1 MKYSARIN
9 PIYFLFF
16 AVFFLA
22 CEGEKETSPHELIAG
37 ETSKTWIASKE
48 INVDGE
54 EDKLSAAEERQELQ
68 FFNNGTFQMKNE
80 AQFHTGKWTYEDGN
94 RELQLVFD
102 DKPGVAEVFYV
113 SRLEKKQMDVRA
125 PDGGTMKMVVQ

>member
-1 MKYSARIN
+1 MAFFYSLILSS
-9 PIYFLFF
+9 LFF
-16 AVFFLA
+16 A
-22 CEGEKETSPHELIAG
+22 CEGDKKTNPHELIAG
-37 ETSKTWIASKE
+37 EDSKTWIASKE

-54 EDKLSAAEERQELQ
+54 EDKISATEEKQELQ

-80 AQFHTGKWTYEDGN
+80 AEFHTGKWTYEDGN

-113 SRLEKKQMDVRA
+113 TRLEKDQLNVRA
-125 PDGGTMKMVVQ
+125 PDGGTMKLVAR